1 MSRIGQ
7 RAGILRSLPAGLIVG
22 ALAILVAATTI
33 MARGLYYQ
41 DRIGRELSR
50 NLGFTH
56 GSPYVRCGDRDR
68 EVFAIESV
76 EPGGAFDRAGFR
88 DGDIV
93 VGTDITGLYREL
105 HRNRG
110 REVTVS
116 VVEGGDGPPLAERPV
131 RKLCLAVPEGK

>member
-1 MSRIGQ
+1 MDREELMRGIARQATVVLGAIGVLLLAVAVICARHLFYQ
-7 RAGILRSLPAGLIVG
+7 DFIGAGLNS
-22 ALAILVAATTI
+22 
-33 MARGLYYQ
+33 
-41 DRIGRELSR
+41 E
-50 NLGFTH
+50 LGFTH
-56 GSPYVRCGDRDR
+56 GSPYVRCGDREQ
-68 EVFAIESV
+68 EVFTIESV
-76 EPGGAFDRAGFR
+76 APGGAFDRAGFC